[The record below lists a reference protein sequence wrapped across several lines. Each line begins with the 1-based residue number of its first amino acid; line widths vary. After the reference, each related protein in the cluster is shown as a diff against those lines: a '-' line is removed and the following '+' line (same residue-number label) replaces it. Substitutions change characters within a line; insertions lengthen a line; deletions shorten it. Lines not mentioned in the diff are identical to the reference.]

1 MEQASSRPSHGDAL
15 NRCLFADEFDST
27 ASYICLFYLSQFKN
41 VCLGMLYFAATE
53 AQELPLSTFLR
64 IFCFS
69 VIDFELNFLMLP
81 TWGILQTALQQQV
94 DFFEVLFVF
103 SIFGFM

>member
-15 NRCLFADEFDST
+15 NRCLF
-27 ASYICLFYLSQFKN
+27 
-41 VCLGMLYFAATE
+41 V
-53 AQELPLSTFLR
+53 
-64 IFCFS
+64 
-69 VIDFELNFLMLP
+69 ELNFLMLP
-81 TWGILQTALQQQV
+81 TWGILQTALQQPV